1 MSKITIDIGDLA
13 QISERAYRRG
23 FQQGHHAAQRGDEV
37 RDLHEWRYASDT
49 EQAVPPQAND
59 IPQHSSLERLLIE
72 EDWFIQNTSAAR

>member
-23 FQQGHHAAQRGDEV
+23 FQQGHHEV

-49 EQAVPPQAND
+49 EQAVPPQAKD